1 MLTKKQNLIETMKG
15 GSPDRFVNQ
24 YEAFYI
30 SFHPFNGINPNPVMG
45 GPEVVNAWGITSC

>member
-15 GSPDRFVNQ
+15 GNPDRFVNQ

-30 SFHPFNGINPNPVMG
+30 SFHPFNGIK
-45 GPEVVNAWGITSC
+45 